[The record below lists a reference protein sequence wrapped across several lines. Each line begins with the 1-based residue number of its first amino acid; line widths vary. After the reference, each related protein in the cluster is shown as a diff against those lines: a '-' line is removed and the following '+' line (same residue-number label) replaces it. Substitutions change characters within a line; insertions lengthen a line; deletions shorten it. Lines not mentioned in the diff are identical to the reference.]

1 MNKSKC
7 VRLLMLIFAL
17 TLTGCTALDV
27 LLEENVSNQDSYTE
41 EPIYNEESQQDVKE
55 IEEDEFYFT
64 PEDVALYLYTF
75 DELPLNYLTK
85 EEARELGWV
94 ASEGNLWDVADGMVI
109 GGDYFG
115 NREGLLPEEQ
125 GRDYYEA
132 DVNYFGGFRGAE
144 RLVYSD
150 DGLIY
155 YTDDHYDSF
164 TLLYGEE

>member
-1 MNKSKC
+1 MIVKRIC
-7 VRLLMLIFAL
+7 AVWLLSLIMLLSA
-17 TLTGCTALDV
+17 CSPSD
-27 LLEENVSNQDSYTE
+27 LLEEVEYLFDIESSTDVTSPSDDS
-41 EPIYNEESQQDVKE
+41 SVL
-55 IEEDEFYFT
+55 EEDALYYT

-94 ASEGNLWDVADGMVI
+94 ASEGNLWDVADGIVI

-115 NREGLLPEEQ
+115 NREGLLPEDPN
-125 GRDYYEA
+125 RDYYEA

>member
-1 MNKSKC
+1 MIVKRIC
-7 VRLLMLIFAL
+7 AVWLLSLIMLLSA
-17 TLTGCTALDV
+17 CSPSD
-27 LLEENVSNQDSYTE
+27 LLEEVEYLFDIESSTDVTSPSDDS
-41 EPIYNEESQQDVKE
+41 SVL
-55 IEEDEFYFT
+55 EEDALYYT

-94 ASEGNLWDVADGMVI
+94 VSEGNLWDVADGMVI

-115 NREGLLPEEQ
+115 NREGLLPEDPN
-125 GRDYYEA
+125 RDYYEA